1 MQEILFFLDLVP
13 NYSLTFQ
20 FNPQIILIGKHAK
33 DTKEKK
39 KIVTHM
45 FTLCNQ
51 LIVLYNTHLILHSI
65 SY

>member
-39 KIVTHM
+39 KNSHTYVHIV
-45 FTLCNQ
+45 
-51 LIVLYNTHLILHSI
+51 
-65 SY
+65 